1 MDTAKLSKVL
11 YEIAKPLGY
20 RRKGNLFWKKGP
32 ELTMLIHLQK
42 SRWSPGVYVN
52 FGITPTAMV
61 TRSVAPSVEY
71 WPHGDRARSLESP
84 FSDAFLRME
93 FDDED
98 KMAPEE
104 MVDAFRWLLS
114 YLESTYGDAEAF
126 RAKELAELAVRDFT
140 GFIIPDWAKRTLKEP
155 SEYWKDSHAPYYR
168 KST

>member
-32 ELTMLIHLQK
+32 ELTMLIHLQR
-42 SRWSPGVYVN
+42 SQWCPGVYVN

-61 TRSVAPSVEY
+61 TRSVAPPVGY
-71 WPHGDRARSLESP
+71 WGKSDRALNLESP
-84 FSDAFLRME
+84 FRDAFDRLEMDIE
-93 FDDED
+93 N

-104 MVDAFRWLLS
+104 MADAFRWLLS

-140 GFIIPDWAKRTLKEP
+140 GCIIPDWAKRTLKEP
-155 SEYWKDSHAPYYR
+155 SEYWKGFRVPYYS

>member
-11 YEIAKPLGY
+11 FEIAKPLGY

-42 SRWSPGVYVN
+42 SRWCPGVYVN

-71 WPHGDRARSLESP
+71 WPHGDRATSLESP
-84 FSDAFLRME
+84 FRDAFDRLDMDTE
-93 FDDED
+93 S

-126 RAKELAELAVRDFT
+126 RAKTLAKYADRDVA
-140 GFIIPDWAKRTLKEP
+140 GFIIPDWANHILKEP

>member
-11 YEIAKPLGY
+11 FEIAKPLGY

-32 ELTMLIHLQK
+32 ELTMLIHLQG
-42 SRWSPGVYVN
+42 SQWCSAVYVN
-52 FGITPTAMV
+52 FGITPTALV
-61 TRSVAPSVEY
+61 TRSVAPSVGY
-71 WPHGDRARSLESP
+71 WPHGDRATSLESP
-84 FSDAFLRME
+84 FRDAFDRLDMDTE
-93 FDDED
+93 S

-126 RAKELAELAVRDFT
+126 RARTLAKYADRDVA
-140 GFIIPDWAKRTLKEP
+140 GFIIPDWANRTLKEP
-155 SEYWKDSHAPYYR
+155 SEYWKDSHGPYYR